1 MTVPAPAREFTPLP
15 PAAPRRALG
24 GVAVLLASVLM
35 ASCGGGDQVKKF
47 EPTSFVS
54 FGDESSALVSE
65 TVAGSAEP
73 LKGLKYSMNSMGIV
87 PGLEKDEN
95 NQPLFVPP
103 LPEGAQVNRTGWL
116 LYPTGPDA
124 AAPVVVGNLAV
135 RRTFTM
141 DVSYKINGLPPDVLV
156 EDSTVV
162 YEYGY
167 RCDQNRLWIQLL
179 AQSRGL
185 GFQGQCGLE
194 AYGGAVSHAEAGA
207 RVSTDVTMSGVLRK
221 SIKTQVAEHRGE
233 LNSGTMVT
241 MLAGQNDILQAY
253 AEVKAGTLGRDAAIQ
268 RMREQGRE
276 LAAIVNDITTTGARV
291 VLATPP
297 DLGKSPYAR
306 QESGYDLRNPQAV
319 LLHDLTKSFRD
330 GLVLNGGVI
339 NDGRKIALV
348 PWFDET
354 VNIETDVFE
363 RGGSY
368 YGFTN
373 NSTAL
378 CSGSTVHSP
387 AGAAVTPASAP
398 FFGGDELR
406 YCTEYNI
413 VSGGNSATYFWA
425 DEVNMSPGAHAR
437 LSNRAFEKI
446 DGDNP
451 L

>member
-1 MTVPAPAREFTPLP
+1 MTVPAPAREFTPLL
-15 PAAPRRALG
+15 PAAPRRVLG

-47 EPTSFVS
+47 QPTNFVS
-54 FGDESSALVSE
+54 FGDESSVLASE

-73 LKGLKYSMNSMGIV
+73 LKGLKYTMNSLFII

-95 NQPLFVPP
+95 GQPLFVPA
-103 LPEGAQVNRTGWL
+103 LPEGANVKRDGWL
-116 LYPTGPDA
+116 PYPTELDA
-124 AAPVVVGNLAV
+124 AAPVVLSNTAV
-135 RRTFTM
+135 RRTFTR
-141 DVSYKINGLPPDVLV
+141 DVEYTVGGGTPVIN

-167 RCDQNRLWIQLL
+167 RCFENRLWIQLL

-185 GFQGQCGLE
+185 GFNSQCVLE
-194 AYGGAVSHAEAGA
+194 GSGAVSYAEAGA
-207 RVSTDVTMSGVLRK
+207 RVATDVTVGGVLRK
-221 SIKTQVAEHRGE
+221 SVKTQVAEHRGE

-253 AEVKAGTLGRDAAIQ
+253 ADVKAGTLSRDAAIQ
-268 RMREQGRE
+268 QMRDRGRE
-276 LAAIVNDITTTGARV
+276 LAAIVNDITKTGARV
-291 VLATPP
+291 VLATPT
-297 DLGKSPYAR
+297 DLGTSPFAR
-306 QESGYDLRNPQAV
+306 QDVGSTDALLRGPK
-319 LLHDLTKSFRD
+319 LLHDLTESFESGLILTD
-330 GLVLNGGVI
+330 GII

-348 PWFDET
+348 SWFDET
-354 VNIETDVFE
+354 VNIDVDVRE
-363 RGGSY
+363 DGGRF
-368 YGFTN
+368 YGFIN
-373 NSTAL
+373 NTTAL

-387 AGAAVTPASAP
+387 AGAAVTPATAP

-406 YCTEYNI
+406 YCTGYNM
-413 VSGGNSATYFWA
+413 VSGGNTSTYFWA

-437 LSNRAFEKI
+437 LSSRAFEKI